1 MNGDM
6 KKITIELFKSTLSY
20 ELIKKYDNILF
31 NSKMLSLWL

>member
-20 ELIKKYDNILF
+20 ELIKKYGNILF